1 MGYSVS
7 GTKIMMTRGD
17 TVKIS
22 VMIKYKSTGDSYTPV
37 EGDTVRFAVKKYL
50 TDKNPVFIK
59 DIPISTMLLVIDPED
74 TKSLPFGPYY
84 FDVQLIFANGDV
96 DTFIQNG
103 MLEIT
108 HEVG

>member
-22 VMIKYKSTGDSYTPV
+22 VMIKYKSTGDPYTPV
-37 EGDTVRFAVKKYL
+37 EGDTVRFAVKKYIK
-50 TDKNPVFIK
+50 DKNPVFTK

-108 HEVG
+108 YEVG

>member
-7 GTKIMMTRGD
+7 GTNIVMTRGD

-22 VMIKYKSTGDSYTPV
+22 VTIKYKQTKESYTPV
-37 EGDTVRFAVKKYL
+37 EGDIIRFSVKKYIH
-50 TDKNPVFIK
+50 DKEPIFTK
-59 DIPISTMLLVIDPED
+59 DVPIDTLLLVIDSDD
-74 TKSLPFGPYY
+74 TKDLPFGPYY

-103 MLEIT
+103 TLELAY
-108 HEVG
+108 EVG